1 MIRGDYVRTVLHK
14 ELLDTVRDKKTL
26 LMNIGIPVLIWP
38 LMAIFVTQFTAT
50 QVMKQQEQTSQVVML
65 GEHHALA
72 AAITEG
78 EKLELTELPEG
89 VDLMEHV
96 DALSAE
102 DPPPLP
108 RPDGKKKLAPP
119 EAPLSKI
126 HQLVEGLVH
135 DKAVDAVIAQR
146 QVDNNLRF
154 WVLYD
159 ETEPRSMLAATR
171 LRHILRDLAES
182 AMEDRLTEAGLD
194 RAYIRPIASTLDNVA
209 PAVKTSGSM
218 IGQMLPLLLIV
229 FVVLGGFYP
238 AIIMTA
244 GEKENGTLPTLLC
257 APINHLELLAGK
269 YLAILIIAL
278 VGVSANIFSIGAVLW
293 FGLAE
298 FGIAGVS
305 PIHFFYIFLALIPV
319 AMLYTA
325 LFMTVAIFANS
336 FREGQN
342 LLSPITVIAIVPAY
356 AALLPGIELTAI
368 TAITPGINITLL
380 IKESLVGNA
389 EVEMIF
395 LTLISNLAW
404 TFIILVI
411 ASHLFKA
418 EQVLLNTEPGFA
430 DVFTLDRNSLPHPD
444 ARTSVL
450 FFCFVMIATFYASGF
465 LLSKSFVAM
474 MLVTQLLCFGAVAL
488 GIARY
493 FRMDMPGV
501 FRLRRPPL
509 LAVFGAI
516 LVGVSIF
523 VPASWVGQIL
533 PPPEGYD
540 KLLMEALH
548 LDDGTY
554 SLLALIF
561 LIGVLPGVCEEIAFR
576 GLILSGFLSGMRPY
590 KAILFTGLCFAVA
603 HFSIYKL
610 LPLLLIGTIL
620 SYAAWRTRSIW
631 VGIIIHVIN
640 NSVAVLIAKNQEWI
654 SENMGLAEQ
663 DMPSMAI
670 TAVAIVLSTIGVGL
684 IHLSGR
690 EKAVGG

>member
-1 MIRGDYVRTVLHK
+1 MMRRDYVLTVLHK

-50 QVMKQQEQTSQVVML
+50 QVMKQQEQTSRIVLL
-65 GEHHALA
+65 GEHEALE
-72 AAITEG
+72 AAIDEG
-78 EKLELTELPEG
+78 EKLELVSLPEG
-89 VDLMEHV
+89 VDLLQHA
-96 DALSAE
+96 DLLAAE
-102 DPPPLP
+102 DPPEPP
-108 RPDGKKKLAPP
+108 AEGKKKLGPP
-119 EAPLSKI
+119 EVVLTAI
-126 HQLVEGLVH
+126 HAKVEELVH
-135 DKAVDAVIAQR
+135 EKALDAVVAQR
-146 QVDNNLRF
+146 QIGKNIRF

-159 ETEPRSMLAATR
+159 ETEPASMLAATR
-171 LRHILRDLAES
+171 MRRVLRDLAES
-182 AMEDRLTEAGLD
+182 AMEARLSEAGLD
-194 RAYIRPIASTLDNVA
+194 RDYIRPIASTLDNVA

-269 YLAILIIAL
+269 YLAILAIAL
-278 VGVSANIFSIGAVLW
+278 IGVSANIFSIGAVLW

-298 FGIAGVS
+298 FGVATVS
-305 PIHFFYIFLALIPV
+305 PVYFFYIFLALIPV

-342 LLSPITVIAIVPAY
+342 MLSPITVVAIVPAY
-356 AALLPGIELTAI
+356 AALLPGIELSAI

-389 EVEMIF
+389 EMEMIF

-411 ASHLFKA
+411 ASHLFKK

-430 DVFTLDRNSLPHPD
+430 DVFTLDRNSLPQPD
-444 ARTSVL
+444 TRMSIL

-465 LLSKSFVAM
+465 LLSKTFVGM
-474 MLVTQLLCFGAVAL
+474 MLVTQLICFAGVAL
-488 GIARY
+488 GIAKY
-493 FRMDMPGV
+493 FRMNTRQV
-501 FRLRRPPL
+501 FRLRPPPL
-509 LAVFGAI
+509 LAVIGAV

-540 KLLMEALH
+540 ELLMEALH
-548 LDDGTY
+548 LDDGSY
-554 SLLALIF
+554 HLLALIF

-576 GLILSGFLSGMRPY
+576 GIILSGFLNGMRPY

-610 LPLLLIGTIL
+610 LPLLLIGTVL

-640 NSVAVLIAKNQEWI
+640 NSMAVLIVQNQEWI
-654 SENMGLAEQ
+654 SERFGLSEA
-663 DMPSMAI
+663 DMPGLSITLGAI
-670 TAVAIVLSTIGVGL
+670 ALTVVGVSL

-690 EKAVGG
+690 TRQTP

>member
-1 MIRGDYVRTVLHK
+1 MIRRDYVRTVLHK

-50 QVMKQQEQTSQVVML
+50 QVLKQQEQSSRAIL
-65 GEHHALA
+65 LDSHEGLA
-72 AAITEG
+72 AAIEAH
-78 EKLELTELPEG
+78 EKLELAQVPD
-89 VDLMEHV
+89 DLDLSEYQNL
-96 DALSAE
+96 LSAE
-102 DPPPLP
+102 DAPE
-108 RPDGKKKLAPP
+108 PDPEARKRPP
-119 EAPLSKI
+119 EPELTKMHEAVEK
-126 HQLVEGLVH
+126 LVRDDV
-135 DKAVDAVIAQR
+135 ADAVIAQR
-146 QVDNNLRF
+146 VVGDNLRF

-159 ETEPRSMLAATR
+159 ETEPASMLAATR
-171 LRHILRDLAES
+171 LRGVIRELAES
-182 AMEDRLTEAGLD
+182 AMETRLAEAGLD
-194 RAYIRPIASTLDNVA
+194 RDYIRPIASTLDNVA
-209 PAVKTSGSM
+209 PPVKTSGSM

-257 APINHLELLAGK
+257 APINHLELLTGK
-269 YLAILIIAL
+269 YLAILVIAL
-278 VGVSANIFSIGAVLW
+278 IGVSANIFSICAVLW

-298 FGIAGVS
+298 FGIAAVS
-305 PIHFFYIFLALIPV
+305 PIYFVYIFLALIPV

-342 LLSPITVIAIVPAY
+342 MLSPITVVAIIPAY
-356 AALLPGIELTAI
+356 AALLPGIELTAL

-404 TFIILVI
+404 TLIILVI
-411 ASHLFKA
+411 AAHLFKA
-418 EQVLLNTEPGFA
+418 EQVLLNTEPNFA
-430 DVFTLDRNSLPHPD
+430 DVFTLDRDSLPQPD
-444 ARTSVL
+444 TRTSIL
-450 FFCFVMIATFYASGF
+450 FLCFVMIATFYASGF
-465 LLSKSFVAM
+465 LLSRSFVGM
-474 MLVTQLLCFGAVAL
+474 MLVTQVLCFAGAAL

-493 FRMDMPGV
+493 FRMNIREV
-501 FRLRRPPL
+501 FRLRAPPL
-509 LAVFGAI
+509 LAVIGAV
-516 LVGVSIF
+516 LVGVSVF

-540 KLLMEALH
+540 KILMEALH
-548 LDDGTY
+548 LDDGSY
-554 SLLALIF
+554 PLFGLIF

-576 GLILSGFLSGMRPY
+576 GIILSGFLRDVRAW
-590 KAILFTGLCFAVA
+590 KAVLFTGLCFAVA

-610 LPLLLIGTIL
+610 LPLLVIGTIL
-620 SYAAWRTRSIW
+620 SYAAWRTRSVW

-640 NSVAVLIAKNQEWI
+640 NSMAVIIARNQEWI
-654 SENMGLAEQ
+654 TERFGLAEG
-663 DMPSMAI
+663 DMPGI
-670 TAVAIVLSTIGVGL
+670 GLSLGALALSVIGVAL

-690 EKAVGG
+690 SRA